1 MQTKHLLSTTIAA
14 LVLVGCGNTGAKKF
28 GLDIKYPDL
37 NYTGDGS
44 FNDNGRRSG
53 INRFVLNLDS
63 FDLSDDSYHTYHL
76 KGLPEVKFI
85 CYLRLDHPLPLL
97 GSPKDFKSG
106 KTIVEMKL
114 VEGDSEIF
122 SEIAQLKDWIWSG
135 TVGALKSD
143 LYTSR
148 TIFTPENKK
157 YKLTFKIT
165 GASSESLKGE
175 IILMGGGWKAP

>member
-1 MQTKHLLSTTIAA
+1 
-14 LVLVGCGNTGAKKF
+14 
-28 GLDIKYPDL
+28 
-37 NYTGDGS
+37 
-44 FNDNGRRSG
+44 
-53 INRFVLNLDS
+53 
-63 FDLSDDSYHTYHL
+63 
-76 KGLPEVKFI
+76 
-85 CYLRLDHPLPLL
+85 
-97 GSPKDFKSG
+97 
-106 KTIVEMKL
+106 MKL